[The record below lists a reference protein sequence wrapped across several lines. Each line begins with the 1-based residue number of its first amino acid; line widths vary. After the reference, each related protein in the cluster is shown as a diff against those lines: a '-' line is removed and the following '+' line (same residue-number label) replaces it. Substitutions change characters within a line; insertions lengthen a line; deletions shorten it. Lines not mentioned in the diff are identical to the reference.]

1 MSYDFLTDPD
11 ITVNKSGFINQWL
24 SGAQDPGIVA
34 AFSGKSKYIYLL
46 HLLQYVMV
54 PEIFILL
61 DCVAESESR
70 FYRVISSFVLTDL
83 VNVCT
88 NITELPFI
96 HSQEENRSS

>member
-24 SGAQDPGIVA
+24 SGAHDPGIVA

-46 HLLQYVMV
+46 HSVSFEYVMV

-70 FYRVISSFVLTDL
+70 FYR
-83 VNVCT
+83 
-88 NITELPFI
+88 
-96 HSQEENRSS
+96 